1 MEKKIIL
8 NNLETSFWIDTMCR
22 LRNENNNHWLKGGV
36 NKGYHFY
43 SIFFKGKQ
51 YTLYTHRLVA
61 EYFLPN
67 PNPKEFNIIHHKDE
81 NKLNNNLHNL
91 EWISNKEHAKNH
103 GQGYSTQRIYIDN
116 KEVDVSKLKQF
127 RNSPYYASED
137 GQIYNLDKNIQL
149 RFENSGNYY
158 RVQCNYN
165 LNGKHFQV
173 HRVIYECF
181 KGEIPKGLEIN
192 HIDGDPHNN
201 NINNLELVTHIENC
215 KKARHSNIKVYSKNI
230 YTGEEVHY
238 SSVSEASRQ
247 ILGYR
252 DGRKIPQIIEKQ
264 ELFKNCYWYYE
275 E

>member
-1 MEKKIIL
+1 MTGKK
-8 NNLETSFWIDTMCR
+8 
-22 LRNENNNHWLKGGV
+22 
-36 NKGYHFY
+36 NKMFY
-43 SIFFKGKQ
+43 A
-51 YTLYTHRLVA
+51 HRLVA
-61 EYFLPN
+61 EYFLSSDN
-67 PNPKEFNIIHHKDE
+67 PQEKIYVHHKDE